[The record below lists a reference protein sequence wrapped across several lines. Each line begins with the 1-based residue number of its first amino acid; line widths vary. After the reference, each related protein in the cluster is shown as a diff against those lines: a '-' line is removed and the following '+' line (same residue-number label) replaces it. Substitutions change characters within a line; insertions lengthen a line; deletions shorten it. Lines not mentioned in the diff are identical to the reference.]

1 MEGVGGYRC
10 QCPAGYMGPECQ
22 LVEVGV
28 LEGGHV
34 AVSSPSLKHNSISF
48 KIRTRS
54 RNGLLLYAGRSVFND
69 ILGWHKLVSR
79 IRFSNL

>member
-10 QCPAGYMGPECQ
+10 QCPPGYNGPECQ
-22 LVEVGV
+22 IVEVGV

-34 AVSSPSLKHNSISF
+34 AVPSPSLKSTSISF

-54 RNGLLLYAGRSVFND
+54 SNGLLMYAGRYVSCPAIKHVFFNEV
-69 ILGWHKLVSR
+69 KV
-79 IRFSNL
+79 